1 MRLVPCR
8 RRFDAM
14 LLVARVLEPLLRRT
28 AAYRRQAT
36 ARIDGGREIAVY
48 FVMRVLTRH
57 GIGFD
62 PRVAV
67 KGGAAL
73 TRAIAEGN
81 GVFLAGPHATLFHL
95 LFRRLH
101 DDGLAPA
108 GITAEHGMR
117 LAGTTIV
124 AETMQPSPTF
134 LLTARDLFRQGR
146 LVCGMLDRGDHQ
158 PGRTVQFDTPAGP
171 LIVAPAL
178 LRVAVRCR
186 ARVLFTEVH
195 ATRDGIVATIHEP
208 SSETVDGLTREFAE
222 FVRAHIAWRHSS
234 ESDRGADPGAPA
246 AAVGRPSVAAS

>member
-1 MRLVPCR
+1 MRLVPRR
-8 RRFDAM
+8 RRFGAM
-14 LLVARVLEPLLRRT
+14 LLVARALEPLLRRT
-28 AAYRRQAT
+28 TAYRRQAT
-36 ARIDGGREIAVY
+36 ANIDGAREIAVY

-57 GIGFD
+57 GVGFD
-62 PRVAV
+62 PEVAV
-67 KGGAAL
+67 EGGDAL

-134 LLTARDLFRQGR
+134 LLTTRDLLRQGR

-158 PGRTVQFDTPAGP
+158 PGRTVEFETPAGP

-178 LRVAVRCR
+178 LRVAVRCH

-195 ATRDGIVATIHEP
+195 ATRGGIVATIHEP
-208 SSETVDGLTREFAE
+208 SSDTVDGLTREFAE
-222 FVRAHIAWRHSS
+222 FVGAHIERRLAFDG
-234 ESDRGADPGAPA
+234 DRGAHPGASS
-246 AAVGRPSVAAS
+246 AAVARASVALS